1 MKEVGLCSSAVL
13 AVLLASTYLSQ
24 GIRPAAA
31 TPPCEPSAQ
40 VSKETADV
48 WSNPAALRWRRGEPA
63 HWRAMLLNH

>member
-13 AVLLASTYLSQ
+13 ALLFATTYLSQ
-24 GIRPAAA
+24 GSRPAVAA
-31 TPPCEPSAQ
+31 SRRQPSNQ